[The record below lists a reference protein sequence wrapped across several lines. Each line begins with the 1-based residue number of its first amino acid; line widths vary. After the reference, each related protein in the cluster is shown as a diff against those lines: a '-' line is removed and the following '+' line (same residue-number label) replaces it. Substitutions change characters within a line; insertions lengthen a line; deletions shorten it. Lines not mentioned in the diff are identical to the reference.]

1 MLKYIREKDSMM
13 TISVFL
19 ELVEIKA
26 KTASI
31 LPFLIGLCFS
41 YYYYGS
47 VHPFLVFI
55 FFIAMLFFNMFV
67 DMWDNYNDYKNAV
80 DMDYKTE
87 TNIIG
92 REHLSLAHLQKIMG
106 AFLFLSAALG
116 LLLTLYVGW
125 PLLVMGIFCFAVGI
139 FYSYGPKPL
148 SSLPLGEVF
157 SGFTMG
163 FLISLICVYL
173 NTYQSFQWD
182 LATLGKIGLISLPN
196 TLWIANLMLANN
208 LCDKEEDESN
218 HRYTLVHY
226 TGVRSGLWI
235 FTLAN
240 SLAILAIILEFLL
253 GLAPVTIL
261 LSLLLIPFIYKQTR
275 QLWQKQVKKE
285 TFICAVRILALGSL
299 TQVLTYA
306 IGMIF

>member
-1 MLKYIREKDSMM
+1 M